1 MEEIKENMD
10 ILDVIERV
18 NKSFSDV
25 QYDMEGA
32 YKRLKRLEKG
42 QKRVAK
48 SCFLNTFSIGILSYC
63 VANLVAKMKNLEKE
77 LENVKNEQAK
87 NGEI

>member
-1 MEEIKENMD
+1 MD

-25 QYDMEGA
+25 QDDMEGA
-32 YKRLKRLEKG
+32 YKRIKRLEKG

-48 SCFLNTFSIGILSYC
+48 SCFLNAFSVGILSYV
-63 VANLVAKMKNLEKE
+63 VANLVAKMKKTEEILEK
-77 LENVKNEQAK
+77 LENEPSKSVEV
-87 NGEI
+87 